1 MMSQQKQKAYTAMK
15 KAHGLLGKIQ
25 QMLENDA
32 YCVDVMQQNLA
43 VIGLLKS
50 AHQSLLETHMSHCV
64 KGALEA
70 GSPQK
75 KEQMIEEI
83 LKVSKIANR

>member
-1 MMSQQKQKAYTAMK
+1 MMSEQKKKAHTAVK
-15 KAHGLLGKIQ
+15 KAHGLLGKILK
-25 QMLENDA
+25 MIEDDT

-70 GSPQK
+70 GNQAK
-75 KEQMIEEI
+75 KEEMIEEI

>member
-1 MMSQQKQKAYTAMK
+1 MPSSEKQKAHTAVK

-25 QMLENDA
+25 RMIEEDA

-70 GSPQK
+70 GSPAK
-75 KEQMIEEI
+75 KEEMIEEI